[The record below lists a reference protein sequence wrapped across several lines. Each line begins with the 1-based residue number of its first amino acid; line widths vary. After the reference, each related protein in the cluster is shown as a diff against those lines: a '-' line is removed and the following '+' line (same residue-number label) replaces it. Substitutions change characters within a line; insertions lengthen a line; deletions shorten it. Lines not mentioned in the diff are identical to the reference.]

1 MPPLI
6 DRNGI
11 ELNPRLPLGRT
22 LTLFC
27 EAKGEPEPFI
37 RWFINNTEITKAL
50 NNNNNIIFGKNQRFI
65 QLSIFKL
72 YIF

>member
-11 ELNPRLPLGRT
+11 ELNPHLPLGHT

-27 EAKGEPEPFI
+27 EAKGEPEPVI
-37 RWFINNTEITKAL
+37 RWFINNTEIL
-50 NNNNNIIFGKNQRFI
+50 NQSINRKNIIFGKKQRFI
-65 QLSIFKL
+65 QVSI
-72 YIF
+72 